1 MLNIGRRTLFKQ
13 FGACA
18 GYVTL
23 VTVGLLKPLRAL
35 AADWNKAAFE
45 ARGLAAAAN
54 SIGGGSAV
62 ESLEIQIKAP
72 SIAEDGAAVP
82 VEVVSNIPET
92 TMIALLVEKNPTPLA
107 GHFTFANGALP
118 EISLQL
124 KMVSTSMLKVIVQA
138 NGKYYFAQKEVKVT
152 QGPCAC
158 ESCRGEK

>member
-1 MLNIGRRTLFKQ
+1 MKNSRRIAISRIGVLSGYISALA
-13 FGACA
+13 FGFFR
-18 GYVTL
+18 
-23 VTVGLLKPLRAL
+23 PLRAL

-72 SIAEDGAAVP
+72 SIAEDGTAVP

-107 GHFTFANGALP
+107 AHFTFANGALP

-124 KMVSTSMLKVIVQA
+124 KMVSTSMLKVIAQA

-152 QGPCAC
+152 QGPCSC
-158 ESCRGEK
+158 EYCPGEK